1 MQSAI
6 AALEEFKE
14 KRMKTRIISGAIL
27 VVIAAAV
34 LTLNSFFSITAVI
47 LVALL
52 SVCAVYEILN
62 NTSLVTAKPLVVL
75 ACVFALVMPLIFNFG
90 IIKVDL
96 AILIYIVFL
105 ILFSLKLHAKI
116 NALQFCATAVFPVI
130 LSYAFFSLVKIINH
144 SSGHGLFLLLLILN
158 FSSISDC
165 GAYFVGS
172 AIGKHKLA
180 PVLSPKKTIE
190 GVFGGIVS
198 SIIVSVIM
206 VVAFNK
212 ANAEHID
219 MLKILLIT
227 PVFSIIGM
235 IGDIFASFIKRSCGI
250 KDYSNLI
257 PGHGGIMDRFDSILL
272 IAPVFA
278 ATILDHI
285 F

>member
-1 MQSAI
+1 MGEAFI
-6 AALEEFKE
+6 H
-14 KRMKTRIISGAIL
+14 R
-27 VVIAAAV
+27 AAV
-34 LTLNSFFSITAVI
+34 V
-47 LVALL
+47 
-52 SVCAVYEILN
+52 
-62 NTSLVTAKPLVVL
+62 KKVL
-75 ACVFALVMPLIFNFG
+75 
-90 IIKVDL
+90 DD
-96 AILIYIVFL
+96 
-105 ILFSLKLHAKI
+105 
-116 NALQFCATAVFPVI
+116 NAYTLQFCATAFFPVV
-130 LSYAFFSLVKIINH
+130 LSYSFFSLVKIINH

-158 FSSISDC
+158 FSSISEC

-190 GVFGGIVS
+190 GAFGGIVS
-198 SIIVSVIM
+198 SIFVSVIM
-206 VVAFNK
+206 VIIFNK
-212 ANAEHID
+212 ANAEQID

-278 ATILDHI
+278 ATVLDHI